1 MKAGQWQPRTGSELR
16 GQTLGILGF
25 GAIGRRVAAM
35 AHFGFGMRVIAVGR
49 RSIRE
54 LERHEGRNIDAIQ
67 RTFGVHEYTSDV
79 AAMLSQTDV
88 LSIHLPAVEATRNF
102 VNADLLASLKRDC
115 LLVNTARGSVLD
127 EDALYDALATGRL
140 AGAALDV
147 YQQEPYRPQSPD
159 RDLRTLPGIVLT
171 PHIGSNTVGA
181 NEAMARAALA
191 NVTNFL
197 QGRLDELTRVDD
209 ARVS

>member
-1 MKAGQWQPRTGSELR
+1 
-16 GQTLGILGF
+16 
-25 GAIGRRVAAM
+25 M

-49 RSIRE
+49 HSIRE
-54 LERHEGRNIDAIQ
+54 LEQREGRNIDAIQ
-67 RTFGVHEYTSDV
+67 RKFGVNEYTSDV
-79 AAMLSQTDV
+79 AAMLSQADV
-88 LSIHLPAVEATRNF
+88 LSIHLPAVEATKNF
-102 VNADLLASLKRDC
+102 VNADLLASLKRNC

-127 EDALYDALATGRL
+127 EDALYDALSTGRL

-159 RDLRTLPGIVLT
+159 RDLRTLPSIVLT

-197 QGRLDELTRVDD
+197 QGRISELTHVDGMS
-209 ARVS
+209 VSRTS